1 MKPIIDTLY
10 SLDSE
15 VVAAI
20 EQLDLSTKKDDLR
33 GLEEKIAKPDFWND
47 RAEAEQVSSQAA
59 GLRRYIEGWEQLAD
73 EVHTTYELAQMDE
86 GASPEDYE
94 KTVGELQA
102 RVDQAMITL
111 KLSGEF
117 DNSPAIMQISAGV
130 GGTDAQDWAQMLM
143 EMYVKYGNMQDWTV
157 EVVDVSH
164 GEEAGIKSATLEFR
178 GQFAYGKLKSE
189 KGVHRLVRLSPFNS
203 DNLRQTSFALVD
215 VVPELPENEATI
227 DEKDLKID
235 TYRSSGHGGQ
245 SVNTTDSAV
254 RITHIP
260 TGTVVAIQNE
270 RSQLKNKQKA
280 MSILASK
287 LAELAREQHLE
298 SIAELRGKLKS
309 ADWGAQIRSY
319 VLHPYTKVKD
329 HRTDFE
335 TSDANGVLAGKLDGF
350 VEAYLKSQIGD

>member
-1 MKPIIDTLY
+1 M
-10 SLDSE
+10 
-15 VVAAI
+15 
-20 EQLDLSTKKDDLR
+20 
-33 GLEEKIAKPDFWND
+33 
-47 RAEAEQVSSQAA
+47 
-59 GLRRYIEGWEQLAD
+59 
-73 EVHTTYELAQMDE
+73 
-86 GASPEDYE
+86 
-94 KTVGELQA
+94 
-102 RVDQAMITL
+102 
-111 KLSGEF
+111 
-117 DNSPAIMQISAGV
+117 
-130 GGTDAQDWAQMLM
+130 
-143 EMYVKYGNMQDWTV
+143 
-157 EVVDVSH
+157 
-164 GEEAGIKSATLEFR
+164 
-178 GQFAYGKLKSE
+178 
-189 KGVHRLVRLSPFNS
+189 
-203 DNLRQTSFALVD
+203 
-215 VVPELPENEATI
+215 VPELPENEATI

>member
-1 MKPIIDTLY
+1 MKPT
-10 SLDSE
+10 
-15 VVAAI
+15 I
-20 EQLDLSTKKDDLR
+20 EQLKNLLDQVNAALGQLDLAAQKQHLNI
-33 GLEEKIAKPDFWND
+33 LEDEIAKPDFWND
-47 RAEAEQVSSQAA
+47 QTEAERISTEAA
-59 GLRRYIEGWEQLAD
+59 SLRRYIEGWESLEGD
-73 EVHTTYELAQMDE
+73 LKTTLELAELESSD
-86 GASPEDYE
+86 SSEDYSKIVTDLASRVE
-94 KTVGELQA
+94 K
-102 RVDQAMITL
+102 AMIAV

-117 DNSPAIMQISAGV
+117 DSNPAIMQISAGV
-130 GGTDAQDWAQMLM
+130 GGTDAQDWAQMIM
-143 EMYVKYGNMQDWTV
+143 EMYVKFGNDQGWKV
-157 EVVDVSH
+157 EVIDTSN

-178 GQFAYGKLKSE
+178 GQFAYGKLKGE
-189 KGVHRLVRLSPFNS
+189 KGVHRLVRLSPYNS

-215 VVPELPENEATI
+215 VVPELPESDVGI

-235 TYRSSGHGGQ
+235 TYRASGHGGQ

-298 SIAELRGKLKS
+298 SVAELRGKLKS

-329 HRTDFE
+329 HRTEFE
-335 TSDANGVLAGKLDGF
+335 TSDANAVLSGKLDGF
-350 VEAYLKSQIGD
+350 IEAYLQSIISK